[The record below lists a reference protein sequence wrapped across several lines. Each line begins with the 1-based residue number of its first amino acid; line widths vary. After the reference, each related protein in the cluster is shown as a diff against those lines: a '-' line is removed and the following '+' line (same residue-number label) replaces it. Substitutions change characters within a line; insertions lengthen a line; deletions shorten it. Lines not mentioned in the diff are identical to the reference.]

1 MMFGLTGRT
10 ENPRVWKIITK
21 TLEKGNKLALTSNC
35 PIPLSVQPDNVVN
48 PTYFKLLILLD
59 SVIKV

>member
-21 TLEKGNKLALTSNC
+21 TLEKGNKLALNSDC
-35 PIPLSVQPDNVVN
+35 HISLSVQPDNVVN
-48 PTYFKLLILLD
+48 PTYFKLLFLLD